1 MLPVAFTLAGRVLR
15 RLRGQVGM
23 TMVETMVAAV
33 ILSAGVLGVFVMV
46 ETSDKVNADNRA
58 REGATGL
65 SRELLESARATPYS
79 NIGNSNW
86 FNTTLTNLEGRSS
99 NVVSPTSHSQ
109 RTEVKRRGYTYTVD
123 VTTCS
128 VDDSKD
134 GYGGHTAGSWC
145 TDSPTTGSTDS
156 TPEDFKRVAVTTQW
170 TKDSKTYSLYQTAT
184 FSSAGSVVGP
194 ALTTFEL
201 TSPPVPDKSAP
212 VITSNPG
219 DGKAVFTAVSLGAAD
234 MKFSVDGV
242 EQVSGAS
249 GGNGTWTFDWDILP
263 LKDGVYTIGATAI
276 DALGT
281 RGDPQYIQVKLA
293 RGAPTPVTNVIGGYN
308 DVYSGGV
315 KTRVVELAWDGSP
328 DGSVT
333 GYEVVKGT
341 TTVCA
346 ASLATECM
354 DLNPATSG
362 STIYT
367 IKTLY
372 TDAAGNPGF
381 VSTNHTVTAPTGGS
395 TNANTFYFTEG
406 STITRGG
413 CMVAPNTFTRPG
425 RQVDGLTTPNTG
437 TEKQWTYSSEGN
449 AIIACLPPFQA
460 PATIASNSTN
470 GMTVSMW
477 LRNTG
482 SVQCQLQVVI
492 YKGTSY
498 LSAPSYG
505 SPIYTVVPAGTT
517 TPTLFT
523 KNLSTTSGTFNT
535 GEQLSLVLGGFGKSS
550 NKNPADNCQSTTLYW
565 NSGARPLTVTV
576 NALTGGG
583 LGGGGGGGTI
593 ARPAAPTGLTATANG
608 DNTTT
613 LTWNA
618 PSGTPAAEFYRIY
631 RDGQNYTER
640 LDTAGDTGSGTIQ
653 FIDPSTGGTTHTY
666 RVTAVSNA
674 LAESDPAG
682 PITR

>member
-1 MLPVAFTLAGRVLR
+1 
-15 RLRGQVGM
+15 M

-58 REGATGL
+58 RETATSL
-65 SRELLESARATPYS
+65 SRELLESARATPYGS
-79 NIGNSNW
+79 VGGSNW
-86 FNTTLTNLEGRSS
+86 FNSTLTNLEGRSS

-134 GYGGHTAGSWC
+134 GYGAHSGGNWC
-145 TDSPTTGSTDS
+145 ADSPTTGTSDGS
-156 TPEDFKRVAVTTQW
+156 PEDFKRVAVTTQW
-170 TKDSKTYSLYQTAT
+170 TKDSKTYALYQTAT

-201 TSPPVPDKSAP
+201 TAPPVADKTAP
-212 VITSNPG
+212 VITSNPS
-219 DGKAVFTAVSLGAAD
+219 DGKAVFTAVSVGAAD

-242 EQVSGAS
+242 EQVTGTR
-249 GGNGTWTFDWDILP
+249 GGNGTWNFDWNITA
-263 LKDGVYTIGATAI
+263 LKDGVYTIGATAV

-328 DGSVT
+328 EGSVT
-333 GYEVVKGT
+333 GYEVIKGT

-354 DLNPATSG
+354 DLNAATSG
-362 STIYT
+362 TTTYT

-372 TDAAGNPGF
+372 NDAAGNPGF
-381 VSTNHTVTAPTGGS
+381 VTTNHPVTAPASGGG
-395 TNANTFYFTEG
+395 NANTFYFTEG

-413 CMVAPNTFTRPG
+413 CMVAPNTYARPG
-425 RQVDGLTTPNTG
+425 RQVDGLTTPTTG
-437 TEKQWTYSSEGN
+437 TEKQWTYATEGN
-449 AIIACLPPFQA
+449 AIIGCLPPFQTNA
-460 PATIASNSTN
+460 SIANNTTS
-470 GMTVSMW
+470 GMTISLW

-482 SVQCQLQVVI
+482 TVQCQLQTII
-492 YKGTSY
+492 YKGTNY
-498 LSAPSYG
+498 LSAPQYG
-505 SPIYTVVPAGTT
+505 SVTYLVVPAATNN
-517 TPTLFT
+517 PTLFT
-523 KNLSTTSGTFNT
+523 KNLNTTAGTFNT
-535 GEQLSLVLGGFGKSS
+535 NEQLSIVLGGFGKTS
-550 NKNPADNCQSTTLYW
+550 NRNPADNCSATTLYW
-565 NSGARPLTVTV
+565 NSAARPASVAI
-576 NALTGGG
+576 NSLTGGG
-583 LGGGGGGGTI
+583 LGGGGTGTI
-593 ARPAAPTGLTATANG
+593 TRPAAPTGLVAVANG

-618 PSGTPAAEFYRIY
+618 PAGAPPAEFYRIY

-640 LDTAGDTGSGTIQ
+640 FDTVGDTGTGTVQ
-653 FIDPSTGGTTHTY
+653 FTDPSTGGTTHTY

>member
-1 MLPVAFTLAGRVLR
+1 
-15 RLRGQVGM
+15 M

-58 REGATGL
+58 REAATSL
-65 SRELLESARATPYS
+65 SRELLEGARATPYATV
-79 NIGNSNW
+79 GGSNW
-86 FNTTLTNLEGRSS
+86 FNQTLTNLEGRSS

-109 RTEVKRRGYTYTVD
+109 RTEVTRRGYTYTVD
-123 VTTCS
+123 VSTCS

-134 GYGGHTAGSWC
+134 GYGSHSGGSWC
-145 TDSPTTGSTDS
+145 TDSPTTGTTDGA
-156 TPEDFKRVAVTTQW
+156 PADFKRVAVTTQW
-170 TKDSKTYSLYQTAT
+170 TKDSKTYALYQTAT

-201 TSPPVPDKSAP
+201 TSPPVPDKTAP
-212 VITSNPG
+212 VITSNPS
-219 DGKAVFTAVSLGAAD
+219 DGKAVFTAVSVGAAD

-242 EQVSGAS
+242 EQVNGGS
-249 GGNGTWTFDWDILP
+249 GGNGTWTFDWNITA

-308 DVYSGGV
+308 DVYAGGV

-328 DGSVT
+328 EGSVT
-333 GYEVVKGT
+333 GYEVMKGT
-341 TTVCA
+341 TTVCGA
-346 ASLATECM
+346 RLVTECM
-354 DLNPATSG
+354 DLNPSATG
-362 STIYT
+362 DTTYT
-367 IKTLY
+367 VKTLY

-381 VSTNHTVTAPTGGS
+381 VTTNHTVTAPAAGGG
-395 TNANTFYFTEG
+395 NANVFYFTD
-406 STITRGG
+406 STSITRSG
-413 CMVAPNTFTRPG
+413 CLVAPNTVSRPG
-425 RQVDGLTTPNTG
+425 RQVDALTTASG
-437 TEKQWTYSSEGN
+437 VEKQWTYTTEGN
-449 AIIACLPPFQA
+449 LLVGCMAPFQSS
-460 PATIASNSTN
+460 ATLAASST
-470 GMTVSMW
+470 GYTVSAW

-482 SVQCQLQVVI
+482 SVLCRLQTLI
-492 YKGTSY
+492 YKGTNY
-498 LSAPSYG
+498 LSAAQYG
-505 SPIYTVVPAGTT
+505 SVAYLDVPAGSATQQF
-517 TPTLFT
+517 TL
-523 KNLSTTSGTFNT
+523 NLSTTAASFNA
-535 GEQLSLVLGGFGKSS
+535 GEQLSLVFGGFNASS
-550 NKNPADNCQSTTLYW
+550 NRNPANNCQSTTLFW
-565 NSGARPLTVTV
+565 NSAARPLKVTL

-583 LGGGGGGGTI
+583 LGGGGAGTL
-593 ARPAAPTGLTATANG
+593 ARPAAPTGLTAVANG
-608 DNTTT
+608 DGTTT

-618 PSGTPAAEFYRIY
+618 PSGTPAAEFYRVY

-640 LDTAGDTGSGTIQ
+640 VDTAGATGTAAISWT
-653 FIDPSTGGTTHTY
+653 DSSTGNTTHNY